1 MIKATLYFTEEHKN
15 YSSTGFQIPT
25 LHVSVWIKTGDATT
39 WSSGL
44 RKCRYFNDN
53 KTNRRNM
60 SILQDVTALI
70 TDEMIHNLAVDNR
83 NESIFNSTLNK

>member
-15 YSSTGFQIPT
+15 YSSTGFHLPT
-25 LHVSVWIKTGDATT
+25 LHVSVWVKTGDSTT

-44 RKCRYFNDN
+44 GKYHCFNEH
-53 KTNRRNM
+53 KTNRKNM
-60 SILQDVTALI
+60 SVLQGVTSLI

-83 NESIFNSTLNK
+83 NESIFNSIN